1 MLNSLYVTISSVD
14 RTSNYDFQYQTFCPF
29 YYEASSI
36 LRLRL
41 EGKEAP
47 RVSQDIQDTHK
58 HRPANSSAFSKR
70 SPLTRSPKL

>member
-14 RTSNYDFQYQTFCPF
+14 RTSNYDFQYQTFSPF
-29 YYEASSI
+29 YYEASLI

-47 RVSQDIQDTHK
+47 RVSQDTHK
-58 HRPANSSAFSKR
+58 LRPPNSSAFSKR
-70 SPLTRSPKL
+70 RPLTRSPKL

>member
-1 MLNSLYVTISSVD
+1 MLNSLFVTISSVD
-14 RTSNYDFQYQTFCPF
+14 RTSF

-58 HRPANSSAFSKR
+58 LHPANSSAFSKR
-70 SPLTRSPKL
+70 RPL